1 MLFSENSASVPSR
14 SVQSG
19 NQCGLMDL
27 QQVKRSCPKAR
38 CPCRASI
45 KDGMMQDAILIKHI
59 VLFCLTY

>member
-1 MLFSENSASVPSR
+1 
-14 SVQSG
+14 
-19 NQCGLMDL
+19 MDL